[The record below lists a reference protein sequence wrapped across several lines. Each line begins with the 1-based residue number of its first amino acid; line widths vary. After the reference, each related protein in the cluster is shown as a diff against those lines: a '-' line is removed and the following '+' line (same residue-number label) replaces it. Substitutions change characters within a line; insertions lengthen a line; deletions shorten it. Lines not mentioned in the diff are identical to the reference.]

1 MKACYGSG
9 HSTRKVSG
17 VPYHTLIHGKTLL
30 GAIYTLL
37 RHLYG
42 AKGVQNM
49 AIFGSKYNYYER
61 LVTGRA
67 IPPGKCLVCH
77 IIH

>member
-1 MKACYGSG
+1 MAGPGLKAVLI
-9 HSTRKVSG
+9 TWKVSG

-49 AIFGSKYNYYER
+49 AIFGSKAGHYGGLFPGWGSR
-61 LVTGRA
+61 LESV
-67 IPPGKCLVCH
+67 
-77 IIH
+77 